1 MAERRKVRSGT
12 GGRTSTRSRK
22 PADRDEQ
29 ELLEEAPE
37 EDEVREADEPED
49 ADDELLETDEPE
61 DELLEPDEPEDADD
75 ELLEADEPED
85 ELLEADEP
93 EDADDELLETD
104 EPEDA
109 DEDRGS
115 PGNGRRRRP
124 GRGGGSAMTASEAA
138 QAALRQISQLT
149 AKPPEGIT
157 QVARTEDGWA
167 VAIELVEDQRIPSS
181 SDILATYE
189 TTIDADGELLSYRR
203 VRRYAR
209 GRGDTEE
216 M

>member
-12 GGRTSTRSRK
+12 GGRTSTRSRE

-37 EDEVREADEPED
+37 QDEFLDADEPED
-49 ADDELLETDEPE
+49 ADDEI
-61 DELLEPDEPEDADD
+61 
-75 ELLEADEPED
+75 LEADEPEAADD
-85 ELLEADEP
+85 EVLEADEA
-93 EDADDELLETD
+93 EDAEDEAFDVD

-109 DEDRGS
+109 DEDES
-115 PGNGRRRRP
+115 LGNGRRRP
-124 GRGGGSAMTASEAA
+124 GRGGGSAMNASEAA
-138 QAALRQISQLT
+138 QAALRQIAQLT
-149 AKPPEGIT
+149 AKQPEGIT

-167 VAIELVEDQRIPSS
+167 VSIELVEDQRIPSS

-189 TTIDADGELLSYRR
+189 TTIDTDGELLSYRR

-209 GRGDTEE
+209 GRGDTEG

>member
-1 MAERRKVRSGT
+1 MAERRKVRSGAD
-12 GGRTSTRSRK
+12 GRTSTRSRE
-22 PADRDEQ
+22 PAGRDEQ
-29 ELLEEAPE
+29 EFLEEAPE
-37 EDEVREADEPED
+37 QDELLDADEPED
-49 ADDELLETDEPE
+49 ADDEV
-61 DELLEPDEPEDADD
+61 
-75 ELLEADEPED
+75 
-85 ELLEADEP
+85 LEADEP
-93 EDADDELLETD
+93 EDADDEVLEADEPEDADDEVLDAD

-149 AKPPEGIT
+149 AKQPEGIT
-157 QVARTEDGWA
+157 QVARTEDGWT
-167 VAIELVEDQRIPSS
+167 VGIELVEDQRIPSS

>member
-12 GGRTSTRSRK
+12 GGRTTTRRRE

-29 ELLEEAPE
+29 EFLEEAPE
-37 EDEVREADEPED
+37 QDELLDGDEPED
-49 ADDELLETDEPE
+49 ADDEI
-61 DELLEPDEPEDADD
+61 
-75 ELLEADEPED
+75 LEADEPD
-85 ELLEADEP
+85 
-93 EDADDELLETD
+93 
-104 EPEDA
+104 DA
-109 DEDRGS
+109 DEDGS
-115 PGNGRRRRP
+115 PRNGRRP
-124 GRGGGSAMTASEAA
+124 GPDSGSAMTAGEAA
-138 QAALRQISQLT
+138 RAALRQIAQLT
-149 AKPPEGIT
+149 AKRPEGIT

-167 VAIELVEDQRIPSS
+167 IGIELVEDQRIPSS

-203 VRRYAR
+203 IRRYAR

>member
-12 GGRTSTRSRK
+12 GGRTTTRSRE

-29 ELLEEAPE
+29 EFLEEAPE
-37 EDEVREADEPED
+37 QDELLDGDEPEDVDEEAFEADEPED
-49 ADDELLETDEPE
+49 ADKDGGPQ
-61 DELLEPDEPEDADD
+61 
-75 ELLEADEPED
+75 
-85 ELLEADEP
+85 
-93 EDADDELLETD
+93 
-104 EPEDA
+104 
-109 DEDRGS
+109 
-115 PGNGRRRRP
+115 GNGRRRRP
-124 GRGGGSAMTASEAA
+124 GPDSGSAMTAGEAA
-138 QAALRQISQLT
+138 RAALRQIAQLT
-149 AKPPEGIT
+149 AKRPEGIT

-167 VAIELVEDQRIPSS
+167 IGIELVEDQRIPSS

-203 VRRYAR
+203 IRRYAR